1 MKYSIQET
9 NGKISP
15 YKLYRYDEYAGIPNN
30 AELEFWLRIQKLESS
45 IKKFLGY
52 TRAGVNANWQVPH
65 RQIEE
70 LAGALEK

>member
-1 MKYSIQET
+1 MKYSIKKSCHSHVIFT
-9 NGKISP
+9 YKNGVKA
-15 YKLYRYDEYAGIPNN
+15 YRSTPV
-30 AELEFWLRIQKLESS
+30 ELEFWGRINELESS